1 MLQFQQIGLPEHTE
15 QLRTEVREFLST
27 EYPSGRRRNSD
38 FTSGHDPEFSK
49 ALGSK
54 GWIGM
59 TWPKEYGGHE
69 RTFFERYV
77 VTEELLAAGAPVSAH
92 WIADR
97 QSGPLLLRFGTEAQ
111 RQKLVPAIARG
122 ESYYSIGMSEPNSGS
137 DLASVRT
144 SATQVQ
150 GGWVIN
156 GTKLWSTDAHRN
168 HFMIALVR
176 TDAPSDNRHAG
187 LSQFI
192 IDLGKD
198 GVQVRPIR
206 NMTGN
211 EDFNEVVFTDYFV
224 SADDMVGEPGNG
236 WAQVT
241 SELGY
246 ERSGPERF
254 LSAFRILVELVR
266 SLQLQTQKETQTQT
280 PGGAPSSAGVSSEQ
294 KARLGGLVA
303 QLITLRRMS
312 ISVAGMLQ
320 AGDSPNVEA
329 ALVKEL
335 GNNYE
340 KLVPEVA
347 RLVLPLSQR
356 SPMLDA
362 ALQDT
367 LLLSPAFTLRGG
379 TREILRG
386 VIARGLGLR

>member
-15 QLRTEVREFLST
+15 QLRTEVRDFLRDEFPAS
-27 EYPSGRRRNSD
+27 RRRNSD
-38 FTSGHDPEFSK
+38 FTSGHDPEFSQ
-49 ALGSK
+49 ALGRK

-59 TWPKEYGGHE
+59 TWPKAFGGHE
-69 RTFFERYV
+69 RTFFDRYV

-97 QSGPLLLRFGTEAQ
+97 QSGPLLLRFGSETQ
-111 RQKLVPAIARG
+111 REKLVPAIARG

-144 SATQVQ
+144 TATAVQ

-176 TDAPSDNRHAG
+176 TEAPSDNRHAG
-187 LSQFI
+187 LSQFV

-224 SADDMVGEPGNG
+224 AEEDMIGEPGNG

-266 SLQLQTQKETQTQT
+266 CLQQEAVDLN
-280 PGGAPSSAGVSSEQ
+280 SEH

-320 AGDSPNVEA
+320 AGENPNVEA

-347 RLVLPLSQR
+347 RLVLPIAHR
-356 SPMLDA
+356 SKALDA